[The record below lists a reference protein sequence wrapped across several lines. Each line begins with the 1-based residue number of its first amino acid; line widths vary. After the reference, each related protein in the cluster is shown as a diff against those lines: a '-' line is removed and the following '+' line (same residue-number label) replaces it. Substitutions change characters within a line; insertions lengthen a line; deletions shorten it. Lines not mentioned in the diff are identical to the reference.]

1 LLFVAC
7 LFVAPLAQSVPA
19 YATASALL
27 FVACLMAR
35 SLADIDWSDVTES
48 APAVV
53 AALAMPLSFSIA
65 EGIGL
70 GFISYVSIKL
80 VSGKAADCSLAAYV
94 IAIIFALKYAF
105 L

>member
-1 LLFVAC
+1 
-7 LFVAPLAQSVPA
+7 
-19 YATASALL
+19 
-27 FVACLMAR
+27 MAR

-70 GFISYVSIKL
+70 GFICYVAIKV
-80 VSGKAADCSLAAYV
+80 VSGKASDCSLAAFV
-94 IAIIFALKYAF
+94 IAAIFGLKYVF

>member
-1 LLFVAC
+1 VLC
-7 LFVAPLAQSVPA
+7 LFFAPLAQSVPA

-35 SLADIDWSDVTES
+35 SLADVDWHDITES

-53 AALAMPLSFSIA
+53 TAIVMPLSFSIA

-70 GFISYVSIKL
+70 GFISYVLIKV
-80 VSGKAADCSLAAYV
+80 VSGRARECGSAAYF
-94 IAIIFALKYAF
+94 IAAVFACKYAF
-105 L
+105 LQ